1 MIRFKESELKKTS
14 EEYWILHSRC
24 GGGEEIKDQSFQDKA
39 YDLSEQLGYTRAI
52 NDVYALLSARLDS
65 DTLLEILALAA
76 KK

>member
-14 EEYWILHSRC
+14 EEYWILHMKT
-24 GGGEEIKDQSFQDKA
+24 EEIKDQSFQDKA

-52 NDVYALLSARLDS
+52 NDVYALLSGRLDS